1 MTTLEQEILDIINTT
16 IDGEYIGKL
25 RAFNDGK
32 AWNLYLYLDRWF
44 TPTVLAYEGTE
55 EEFKEFIR
63 KEFKT
68 RKMQKTKYYSIT
80 RYPIVPELN
89 EKCDE

>member
-1 MTTLEQEILDIINTT
+1 MTTLEQELLDIINTA

-25 RAFNDGK
+25 RAYKNGNV
-32 AWNLYLYLDRWF
+32 WELRIYLDRWF

-55 EEFKEFIR
+55 DEFKEFVR